1 MSLTSFSH
9 VTCHL
14 PGSLEWQPQA
24 WGDPQLSQRRET
36 AEVNNRNSDG
46 HQSLIIGN
54 EVITTNTLHSELAQ
68 DCCPAAPPP
77 RPARRS
83 TREVSPPARLST
95 PSTPLSARPRS
106 LNRSDAPRPA
116 LPGGPWTGGADWRA
130 VVKGDPCVLT
140 APRGWL
146 AGAKAGRSRVC
157 DGRRGFDSRH
167 DSDGAGSIPAM
178 TRTARVRF
186 PP

>member
-77 RPARRS
+77 RPARHLLPAARPLLLAVRRS
-83 TREVSPPARLST
+83 PLHCAVPSPPHRGGDGLRVHE
-95 PSTPLSARPRS
+95 PSTEVRAR
-106 LNRSDAPRPA
+106 
-116 LPGGPWTGGADWRA
+116 
-130 VVKGDPCVLT
+130 VVAT
-140 APRGWL
+140 ATKPYRCATTCARQTSFGVVYSEFIFNIPTRDPRG
-146 AGAKAGRSRVC
+146 
-157 DGRRGFDSRH
+157 RG
-167 DSDGAGSIPAM
+167 
-178 TRTARVRF
+178 T
-186 PP
+186 